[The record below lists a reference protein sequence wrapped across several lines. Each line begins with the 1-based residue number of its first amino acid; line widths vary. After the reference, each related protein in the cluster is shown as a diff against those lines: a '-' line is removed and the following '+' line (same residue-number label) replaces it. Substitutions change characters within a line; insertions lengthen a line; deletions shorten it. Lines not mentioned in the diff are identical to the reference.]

1 MEELRQIN
9 ARLTAKR
16 NDDSNQAL
24 QQIAEEQKII
34 NVERKGS
41 LPTTNRFDDKDK
53 DIDDILDRES
63 N

>member
-1 MEELRQIN
+1 MEELKQIN
-9 ARLTAKR
+9 ARMTAKR

-41 LPTTNRFDDKDK
+41 LPTTNRFDDKD
-53 DIDDILDRES
+53 IDDILDRES